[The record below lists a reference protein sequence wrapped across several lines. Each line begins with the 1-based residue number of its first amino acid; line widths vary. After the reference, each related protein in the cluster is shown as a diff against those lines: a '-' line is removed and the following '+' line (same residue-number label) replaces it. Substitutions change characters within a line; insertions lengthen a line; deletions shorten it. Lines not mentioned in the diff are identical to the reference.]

1 MDALQ
6 PYLSANAKIPSTS
19 ACPLPEAIVRL
30 ETEPGKTTY
39 RRQYPIALSIQPKV
53 QEQVDKWLA
62 DGVIEIAPPNT
73 AFNSPLLTVRKKD
86 ANDRTD
92 RFQLPLIAELHQK
105 MSAATLFT
113 VLDLKQAFHRLPLA
127 EEHRALTAF
136 TFNGQQ
142 YQFCRAPFGLTPIP
156 NHFQRVLTTLL
167 HDLPYV
173 TCFIDD
179 LTIGTGPDI
188 EEHIKCVTTV
198 IERLTSA
205 KFILN
210 VDKCHF
216 MQTSQKG
223 CKCFSM
229 ANTKNWKRYTTLS
242 RPR

>member
-1 MDALQ
+1 
-6 PYLSANAKIPSTS
+6 
-19 ACPLPEAIVRL
+19 
-30 ETEPGKTTY
+30 
-39 RRQYPIALSIQPKV
+39 
-53 QEQVDKWLA
+53 
-62 DGVIEIAPPNT
+62 
-73 AFNSPLLTVRKKD
+73 
-86 ANDRTD
+86 
-92 RFQLPLIAELHQK
+92 

-205 KFILN
+205 TVRDKISPFFGFFAMPRRELN
-210 VDKCHF
+210 LGLRFADETFARKLDKIIGV
-216 MQTSQKG
+216 T
-223 CKCFSM
+223 
-229 ANTKNWKRYTTLS
+229 
-242 RPR
+242 